1 LRLYYLC
8 EGDSVTTVAGYTA
21 MTQTKH
27 ILHREGTASKIN
39 PAGMSVGEYATKLSA
54 INKKLANKTNSSIEK
69 GLADNREINNA
80 KYKAKQEALNNKTYY
95 NLLAAKYLT
104 SAEYEQYAKYMGHF
118 KINAETHNKLA
129 RKFINEMLA
138 PYNIDI
144 DTLAGTM
151 SPFEWKEYKENVKKY
166 PELAKPDAEAEA
178 AVALARDKDTF
189 GKVNG
194 PYQKGPAVAVL
205 GNEDTGIKPML
216 KYSWDPVSQQYAP
229 DTGEDDV
236 DADFWE
242 DSKSALTPYN
252 YDVEWK
258 YKD

>member
-1 LRLYYLC
+1 
-8 EGDSVTTVAGYTA
+8 

-39 PAGMSVGEYATKLSA
+39 PAGMSVGEYAAKLS
-54 INKKLANKTNSSIEK
+54 KANKQLAARTNNSIEK
-69 GLADNREINNA
+69 GLADNRAISNA

-151 SPFEWKEYKENVKKY
+151 TPFEWKEYKENVKKY